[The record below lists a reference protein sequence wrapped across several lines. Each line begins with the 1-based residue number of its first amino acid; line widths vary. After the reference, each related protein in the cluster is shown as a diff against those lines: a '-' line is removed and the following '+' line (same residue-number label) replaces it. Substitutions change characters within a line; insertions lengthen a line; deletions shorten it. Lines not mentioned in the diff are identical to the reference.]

1 VKQIYI
7 IGLLIAGLIPKTL
20 SAQSPNW
27 QVDESIYEQ
36 TMTMIAALSLD
47 NIRLS
52 NTNDQLA
59 AFVNGECRGKTNLI
73 YVASEDNYF
82 AYVTIFGNYSG
93 EIVNFKIYNSTS
105 NTVVDIPQTL
115 DFEALAHVGT
125 LFQSYSIASPTLSS
139 NTEIISFSLTDTQ
152 TLNYTDAEEEISLE
166 ITTDLPN
173 LSSVI
178 PVFEL
183 SPGAS
188 LFLNNNEVISGVSSV
203 NFDNDFLDFLVRSED
218 QSTLRNVKI
227 RITQNAATTS
237 EPRFFRRHQVCHTDG
252 AIKVLLNVDGVA
264 VSLKKDGSLIDIS
277 NTVNGEVLFN
287 DLDYGN
293 YTVEFN
299 DTVKPIT
306 INLISN

>member
-1 VKQIYI
+1 MI
-7 IGLLIAGLIPKTL
+7 IGLIPKTL

-47 NIRLS
+47 NVRLS
-52 NTNDQLA
+52 STNDQVA
-59 AFVNGECRGKTNLI
+59 AFVDGVCRGKTNLI
-73 YVASEDNYF
+73 YVASADNYY
-82 AYVTIFGNYSG
+82 AYLTIYGNFSG
-93 EIVNFKIYNSTS
+93 EIVDFKIYNSTS

-115 DFEALAHVGT
+115 NFEALDHVGT

-139 NTEIISFSLTDTQ
+139 STEVLSFSLTDTQ
-152 TLNYTDAEEEISLE
+152 TVNYTDTEEEISLE
-166 ITTDLPN
+166 ITTALPN

-188 LFLNNNEVISGVSSV
+188 LFLNNQEVVSGVSSV
-203 NFDNDFLDFLVRSED
+203 NFDNDFLDFVVRSAD
-218 QSTLRNVKI
+218 QSTLRNVLI
-227 RITQNAATTS
+227 SVTQNTATTN
-237 EPRFFRRHQVCHTDG
+237 EPRFLRRHQVCHTDG
-252 AIKVLLNVDGVA
+252 AIKVLFNVDGIA
-264 VSLKKDGSLIDIS
+264 VSLKKDGNLIDVS

-287 DLDYGN
+287 DLVYGN
-293 YTVEFN
+293 YTVEIN
-299 DTVKPIT
+299 DTVKSIT

>member
-1 VKQIYI
+1 MI
-7 IGLLIAGLIPKTL
+7 IGLIPKTL

-36 TMTMIAALSLD
+36 TMTMIATLSLD
-47 NIRLS
+47 NVRLS

-82 AYVTIFGNYSG
+82 AYVTIFGDYSG

-105 NTVVDIPQTL
+105 NTVVDIPKTL
-115 DFEALAHVGT
+115 NFEALAHVGT

-139 NTEIISFSLTDTQ
+139 NTEIIGFSLTDTQ
-152 TLNYTDAEEEISLE
+152 TLNYTELEDEISLE
-166 ITTDLPN
+166 VSTGLPN

-183 SPGAS
+183 SPGAT
-188 LFLNNNEVISGVSSV
+188 LFLNNQELVSGVSTID
-203 NFDNDFLDFLVRSED
+203 FDNEFLDFVVRSED
-218 QSTLRNVKI
+218 QSILRNVKI
-227 RITQNAATTS
+227 SVTQNTATTND
-237 EPRFFRRHQVCHTDG
+237 PRFFRRHQVCHTDG
-252 AIKVLLNVDGVA
+252 AIKVLFNVDGIT
-264 VSLKKDGSLIDIS
+264 VSLRKDGNLIDVS
-277 NTVNGEVLFN
+277 NTSNGEVLFN

-293 YTVEFN
+293 YTVEIN
-299 DTVKPIT
+299 DTVKPII